1 MKTSLSFVTL
11 LGLLAVAACDK
22 KQADVQPTAE
32 APTATAPAAKGDT
45 HAHEEHAQVA
55 PPASASATPA
65 PPPANPVQAEMRA
78 LHEATRDWVT
88 AIANNDLA
96 SIPTGISKVHSA
108 RLVTEKALEKGEYK
122 PPKAGADLAAFKK
135 QDEAFHD
142 ELVKLLKA
150 SKANDLP
157 GATKQLGVVLEGC
170 TGCHVKYR
178 F

>member
-1 MKTSLSFVTL
+1 MTSRLRSLGSLFV
-11 LGLLAVAACDK
+11 LLAVAGCDK
-22 KQADVQPTAE
+22 KGDGHHHDENTDTTKTPVASTA
-32 APTATAPAAKGDT
+32 APA
-45 HAHEEHAQVA
+45 
-55 PPASASATPA
+55 
-65 PPPANPVQAEMRA
+65 ANPVQAEMRA

-96 SIPTGISKVHSA
+96 SIPRGISRVHAA
-108 RLVTEKALEKGEYK
+108 RMVTEKAVESGAYK
-122 PPKAGADLAAFKK
+122 PPKAGADIEAFKK

-157 GATKQLGVVLEGC
+157 AATKQLGVVLEGC
-170 TGCHVKYR
+170 TSCHTKYR

>member
-1 MKTSLSFVTL
+1 MKTSLPFVTL
-11 LGLLAVAACDK
+11 VGLFALAACES
-22 KQADVQPTAE
+22 KQADVKPTAE
-32 APTATAPAAKGDT
+32 VPTATAPAAKGDT
-45 HAHEEHAQVA
+45 HAHQEHAQVA

-78 LHEATRDWVT
+78 LHAATRDWVT

-96 SIPTGISKVHSA
+96 SIPTGISQVHSA
-108 RLVTEKALEKGEYK
+108 RMVTEKAIEKGEYK
-122 PPKAGADLAAFKK
+122 PPKAGADMAAFKK
-135 QDEAFHD
+135 QDAAFHD

-150 SKANDLP
+150 SKGNDLP

-170 TGCHVKYR
+170 TSCHVKYR